1 MRSNKVR
8 GKGERR
14 EGGREIIKNEA
25 RRGEIH
31 LCERVSARRPIEVER
46 KTHGDSSTAAPASD
60 AGSFVERDGP
70 RVGSRWFSVPPKPN
84 RRLRIQRRRIE
95 DLRTSLATPFRPEL
109 RATHLVDHLPEQ
121 PLLPNHLETSL
132 LCAALH
138 KHPRRVPRRCERR
151 AFRRRN
157 RARELLRARK
167 VSCGVERAAE
177 DEPCRPCSP
186 RSSSRPPSLLLPTQR
201 TYRVPRSSLRGSQT
215 YPAR

>member
-1 MRSNKVR
+1 MRARVSSSSYRSGKEDAR
-8 GKGERR
+8 GLFNSCTSLRR
-14 EGGREIIKNEA
+14 RFLRRA
-25 RRGEIH
+25 RRSQGRFPVV
-31 LCERVSARRPIEVER
+31 LRASQ
-46 KTHGDSSTAAPASD
+46 TQSPASYTTT
-60 AGSFVERDGP
+60 AYRGCAYFISP
-70 RVGSRWFSVPPKPN
+70 
-84 RRLRIQRRRIE
+84 
-95 DLRTSLATPFRPEL
+95 PFRPEL